1 MGMNKKAA
9 YESVLAQ
16 YIAGLIDEK
25 HALGYKYVNG
35 ARILKRF
42 DKYWME
48 HGYDDPILTAD
59 RLSDWVQKRDSEGT
73 RWLQHRILAVRQ
85 LSYYLNGLSIP
96 SYIPPLNVRYEKPVR
111 HLLTNLEIKEL
122 FAQIDAHM
130 PSGKGASS
138 AYKRMA
144 KAYSLLFR
152 LIYLHGM
159 RVSETRRLPVSQ
171 IDLRNGIITILDGK
185 GSTDRLI
192 YMAED
197 TRLLCIE
204 YVEYLRGTLGK
215 LPKWLFPGRDMEKP
229 VSISSVEREFDT
241 FWGKTSFAKH
251 CEKKPAVHDLRHAY
265 VVHRINLW
273 LEQGLDFEQMLPYL
287 SKSLGHKSF
296 NETFYYY
303 HYAEEA
309 ANTIR
314 KMDTVT
320 DRVIPEVMRR

>member
-1 MGMNKKAA
+1 MNMSECRSA
-9 YESVLAQ
+9 LAP

-25 HALGYKYVNG
+25 HALGYKYTSG

-42 DKYWME
+42 DIYWLE
-48 HGYDDPILTAD
+48 HGYDDPSLTAD
-59 RLSDWVQKRDSEGT
+59 RLAEWVQKTDSEGT
-73 RWLQHRILAVRQ
+73 GQLRHRILAVRQ

-96 SYIPPLNVRYEKPVR
+96 SYIPHLDVRREKPIR
-111 HLLTNLEIKEL
+111 HLLTKSEINEL

-130 PSGKGASS
+130 PRGKGARS

-144 KAYSLLFR
+144 RAYSLLFR

-159 RVSETRRLPVSQ
+159 RISEACRLPVSQ
-171 IDLRNGIITILDGK
+171 IDLDNGIITILDGK

-197 TRLLCIE
+197 TRLLCIA
-204 YVEYLRGTLGK
+204 YVEYLQRTLGM
-215 LPKWLFPGRDMEKP
+215 LPTWLFPGSNTEKP
-229 VSISSVEREFDT
+229 VSISAVERKFDA
-241 FWGKTSFAKH
+241 FWEKTSFSKY
-251 CEKKPAVHDLRHAY
+251 CDKKPTVHDLRHAF

-273 LEQGLDFEQMLPYL
+273 LEQGLNFEHMLPYL
-287 SKSLGHKSF
+287 SKFLGHKGF

-309 ANTIR
+309 ANTIC
-314 KMDTVT
+314 KIDTVT
-320 DRVIPEVMRR
+320 ARVIPEVMRR